1 MVIALVR
8 TSNNSF
14 STFPFS
20 TGHSAHLYSRFD
32 KLAKMAAGVGN
43 ERSTN
48 VQLLRQLSKQ
58 ISGEDDSK
66 KSKTLLTL
74 QFYFRHLLND
84 ELKLLKNVY
93 FEDLLLDTSVKDD
106 NQTRLLVHI
115 DPSTAEEKD
124 KQFVY
129 CDLNITVNEKVS
141 EI

>member
-1 MVIALVR
+1 M
-8 TSNNSF
+8 
-14 STFPFS
+14 
-20 TGHSAHLYSRFD
+20 
-32 KLAKMAAGVGN
+32 AKIAAGVGN

-58 ISGEDDSK
+58 ISGEDDNK
-66 KSKTLLTL
+66 FRAGEMDPGGRYKIKSKTLLTL
-74 QFYFRHLLND
+74 QFYFRRLLND
-84 ELKLLKNVY
+84 ELELLKNVY
-93 FEDLLLDTSVKDD
+93 FEDLLLDTLVKDD